1 MFKKLSTLCLLL
13 SFAAQAGLPPPS
25 VQGQS
30 DTSAQTKFNFQV
42 PYNQKTD
49 LGGIKALFETGNQN
63 LLSNPSFEHT
73 TFSTSW
79 TATTV
84 SPTKDTTN
92 IINGKQS
99 ALLSPSAQTFT
110 LSNDVTPTI
119 QISNVNMEA
128 SCRVKTTQ
136 SGIQVC
142 SRAAGASVN
151 CVSVPN
157 DGNWDYVPVNFVGPA
172 SGSVGVQVSAASAV
186 TGTVNVDDCYV
197 GTARNIGTVA
207 QAYLVGQVKITG
219 CASNWTTNST
229 SLAAFSAQT
238 SCVYTA
244 SGQASAPGT
253 MIPGITFAS
262 LPPGNYALKY
272 EGLVNNTYSSV
283 SGFSSFQFW
292 DGTNTAAEVSSTG
305 YTTSS
310 NVTIGSPGISQT
322 ITYSAPQS
330 NVTLSIR
337 GAINASGSSANLFG
351 TTSFPGVISVYYFPT
366 SAQSVVAANQQ
377 TQPTVTKLLSGSG
390 TYTTPAGVTRLEI
403 EMVGGGGG
411 GSGAGAGAGAGITG
425 GNTTFG
431 TSLLVANGGVGGP
444 FSSYGGVG
452 GTASLGTGPIGIA
465 LQGGAGAGTSVGS
478 ATNIGGQGA
487 SSPFGGTGSTVAGA
501 AGLAAIPNTGAGG
514 SGGGGGN
521 GINSGAGGGAG
532 GYVKAVITNPSA
544 TYTYSVGGS
553 GAGGTAGTSGTAG
566 GASGSGAIYITEYYQ
581 GQNAPILT
589 NSITTNAAGAWRVES
604 AHVGFTSSTC
614 SVASGT
620 GFATASFTTGPTCAI
635 TFTVPFSGT
644 PTCVVSGDNE
654 ATYTA
659 LYCRGAAYAGGNS
672 VSCFTGG
679 TQVGDNFSIIC
690 QGPR

>member
-366 SAQSVVAANQQ
+366 SAQSALTVNTSPANW
-377 TQPTVTKLLSGSG
+377 SG
-390 TYTTPAGVTRLEI
+390 TSNLTGTTTSTTTTDPGTITGSLTTVASQNITCTAASSLVGVTCTLPTTGLYHVCFQGNSYATVAGDSAYNTFTDGSNTAISGEQQI
-403 EMVGGGGG
+403 TSSAVGQY
-411 GSGAGAGAGAGITG
+411 I
-425 GNTTFG
+425 
-431 TSLLVANGGVGGP
+431 
-444 FSSYGGVG
+444 
-452 GTASLGTGPIGIA
+452 GTGA
-465 LQGGAGAGTSVGS
+465 CSNYS
-478 ATNIGGQGA
+478 ATSTTATFKIRGRVSGA
-487 SSPFGGTGSTVAGA
+487 SSP
-501 AGLAAIPNTGAGG
+501 
-514 SGGGGGN
+514 
-521 GINSGAGGGAG
+521 
-532 GYVKAVITNPSA
+532 
-544 TYTYSVGGS
+544 
-553 GAGGTAGTSGTAG
+553 TAGFTLTGFSIVSVNTPIA
-566 GASGSGAIYITEYYQ
+566 
-581 GQNAPILT
+581 APILT
-589 NSITTNAAGAWRVES
+589 NSITTNAAGAWRIES

-620 GFATASFTTGPTCAI
+620 GFATASFTAGPTCAI

-654 ATYTA
+654 ATYNA